1 MLDQSKLKVLPEPT
15 RAYGAV
21 ARATEGAMAERGYTA
36 VDLCHQLKL
45 SKPYFSVWRN
55 EGVKGVLSYNMPK
68 ATRALY
74 TSAVE
79 RWLANEDFEVERADL
94 TGTKSTQVPRT
105 GAKRAAR
112 PAKAT
117 PTPKAKG
124 KAPAAA
130 SAGGSRASVGSSS
143 AAGVIRGGRSPK
155 YAEAAARM
163 PAKGS
168 RKRVAWDLAEAAE
181 LQFHVGQLGEGKW
194 AAIKQAGAKNGM
206 FMERTPADLRD
217 KWRNL
222 QKAEEDLEE
231 AN

>member
-1 MLDQSKLKVLPEPT
+1 
-15 RAYGAV
+15 
-21 ARATEGAMAERGYTA
+21 
-36 VDLCHQLKL
+36 
-45 SKPYFSVWRN
+45 
-55 EGVKGVLSYNMPK
+55 
-68 ATRALY
+68 
-74 TSAVE
+74 
-79 RWLANEDFEVERADL
+79 
-94 TGTKSTQVPRT
+94 
-105 GAKRAAR
+105 
-112 PAKAT
+112 
-117 PTPKAKG
+117 
-124 KAPAAA
+124 
-130 SAGGSRASVGSSS
+130 
-143 AAGVIRGGRSPK
+143 
-155 YAEAAARM
+155 M